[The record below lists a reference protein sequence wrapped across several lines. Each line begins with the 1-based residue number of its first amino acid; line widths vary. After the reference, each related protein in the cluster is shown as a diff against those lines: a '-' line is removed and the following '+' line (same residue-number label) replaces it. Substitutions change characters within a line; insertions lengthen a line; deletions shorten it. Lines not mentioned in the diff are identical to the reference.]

1 MNAALFFQLLT
12 LRIESVGVVTV
23 VVTVV
28 IIVLV
33 VIVELSP
40 KRRIGTAFDFF
51 FNSVENTNGVY
62 FDLKK

>member
-12 LRIESVGVVTV
+12 LRIESVG

>member
-1 MNAALFFQLLT
+1 M
-12 LRIESVGVVTV
+12 G

-33 VIVELSP
+33 VLVELSP